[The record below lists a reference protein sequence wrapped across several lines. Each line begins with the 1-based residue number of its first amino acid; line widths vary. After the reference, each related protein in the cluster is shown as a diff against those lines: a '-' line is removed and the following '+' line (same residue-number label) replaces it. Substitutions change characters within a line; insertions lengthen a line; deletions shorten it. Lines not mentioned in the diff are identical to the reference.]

1 MSAADETETT
11 LLGVGEEDDER
22 GRETPRFA
30 GRWRQ
35 WIDLLGLVAAIVLL
49 VVLIGM
55 RQPRFL
61 SLGLWSSIA
70 NEIPELLVVV
80 VGMTLV
86 LIVGGIDLS
95 VGSVMALSAA
105 TIGVAMQ
112 AQVPVPAAILA
123 GILVGASCGAING
136 GISVGLRVP
145 SFIVT
150 LGMLQVARGLTY
162 LLTDSSTIYLGR
174 PIRAIAAPLPGLGVS
189 SAFLIAIAAVVV
201 VQTMLSR
208 TVLGRHLV
216 AIGTNE
222 AAVRLSGIRV
232 APIKLVP
239 FVFVGAMAGVAGW
252 FTAARMQAVDPN
264 GGISFELAAIAAV
277 VIGGTSLMGGRGSV
291 SASFLGVVLV
301 SVLNSGLAVL
311 DVSEPFKQVIT
322 GGVIVAAVLIDV
334 LRRRGAA

>member
-1 MSAADETETT
+1 MP
-11 LLGVGEEDDER
+11 
-22 GRETPRFA
+22 ETPPMKRIRLS
-30 GRWRQ
+30 G
-35 WIDLLGLVAAIVLL
+35 WIDLLGLVTAIALL
-49 VVLIGM
+49 VILVGFN
-55 RQPRFL
+55 QPRFV
-61 SLGLWSSIA
+61 SSSMAQTIA

-105 TIGVAMQ
+105 TIGVAIQ
-112 AQVPVPAAILA
+112 AKLPVPLAITC
-123 GILVGASCGAING
+123 GVLVGTVCGAING
-136 GISVGLRVP
+136 TLSIGLKVP

-162 LLTDSSTIYLGR
+162 LMTDSSTIYLGE
-174 PIRAIAAPLPGLGVS
+174 PIRAIAVPLPGLGVS
-189 SAFLIAIAAVVV
+189 TACLLAVALVVV
-201 VQTMLSR
+201 IQTLLTR
-208 TVLGRHLV
+208 TVLGRHWV

-222 AAVRLSGIRV
+222 EAVRLSGIRV
-232 APIKLVP
+232 APIKVLP

-252 FTAARMQAVDPN
+252 FTAARMQTVDPN
-264 GGISFELAAIAAV
+264 GGNGFELAAIAAV

-301 SVLNSGLAVL
+301 SVLNSGLAAL
-311 DVSEPFKQVIT
+311 AVSEPFKQVIT

-334 LRRRGAA
+334 LRRRQG